1 MRTGT
6 SPLFPAS
13 TEGAVT
19 LNAVIET
26 REGDRLPLELALYVS
41 LEVSKQV
48 ARLHALGKGAG
59 ALGAK
64 TVWCLRDG
72 RVVVGEHEAGSQRD
86 EVHALGRLVYRLL
99 SGSDSVSEWPPSYF
113 NPGVDAELDAVVMST
128 LSSDPSKRPYSAHVL
143 VEAVGGV
150 FEELDLQPSPEGLQR
165 LVLAVPDE
173 EPAAPVVE
181 AAPVKPAPA
190 PAPAPVPKLKPHP
203 RPAPEAV
210 ESQFSQEYRVPQ
222 RQIEI
227 PAWLAPMLTP
237 TRLAVAGVGVL
248 VLLLTV
254 LAWPSKPSR
263 AAQRLEA
270 EPVAAQETVRPAV
283 QTPKLVPVAKP
294 ASSVAFKKADKK
306 KAFVARR

>member
-1 MRTGT
+1 M
-6 SPLFPAS
+6 
-13 TEGAVT
+13 T

-26 REGDRLPLELALYVS
+26 REGDRLPLELALFVS
-41 LEVSKQV
+41 MEVSKQV

-59 ALGAK
+59 SLSAK

-72 RVVVGEHEAGSQRD
+72 RVVVGECEAGSQRD

-99 SGSDSVSEWPPSYF
+99 SGSESVSEWPPSYF

-143 VEAVGGV
+143 VEAVSGV
-150 FEELDLQPSPEGLQR
+150 FEELDLEPSPEGLQR

-173 EPAAPVVE
+173 EPVTVAEPAPVQ
-181 AAPVKPAPA
+181 AAVVAPA
-190 PAPAPVPKLKPHP
+190 PAPAKVPVLKPHP
-203 RPAPEAV
+203 RPAPEAM
-210 ESQFSQEYRVPQ
+210 ESQFSAEYRVPD
-222 RQIEI
+222 RRIEI
-227 PAWLAPMLTP
+227 PAWLAPLMTP

-263 AAQRLEA
+263 GAQRPDA
-270 EPVAAQETVRPAV
+270 EPVAAKETVRAAPAP
-283 QTPKLVPVAKP
+283 QLVPMAKP
-294 ASSVAFKKADKK
+294 ASAVSFKKADKK
-306 KAFVARR
+306 KAIVARR